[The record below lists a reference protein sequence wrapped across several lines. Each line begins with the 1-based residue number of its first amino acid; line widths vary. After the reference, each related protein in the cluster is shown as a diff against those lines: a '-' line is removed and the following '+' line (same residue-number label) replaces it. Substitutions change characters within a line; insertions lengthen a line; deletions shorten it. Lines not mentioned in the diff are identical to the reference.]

1 MQHTADY
8 DFEPRCEAEIESR
21 FGLLDWHAC
30 GRPAVVFSRRELATG
45 AQYDVHFC
53 KRHAHRAKQSLARI
67 VCVGEV
73 RQG

>member
-1 MQHTADY
+1 MDHNPEY
-8 DFEPRCEAEIESR
+8 DMTPRCEAEIESR

-45 AQYDVHFC
+45 AQYDVLFC

-67 VCVGEV
+67 VRIGDL
-73 RQG
+73 